1 MVDTLVITEPDFHKK
16 MAAEDLAAVAN
27 RLKAE
32 LGDPRDIVVEPD
44 WRRALTLLRDAS
56 SQAPAQGNTLSVVT
70 GTLYL
75 IADVRSWLL
84 HGTNSE
90 KGW

>member
-1 MVDTLVITEPDFHKK
+1 MRSLE
-16 MAAEDLAAVAN
+16 AAEYYCGAGLEASVRAA
-27 RLKAE
+27 AE
-32 LGDPRDIVVEPD
+32 QRIVLE
-44 WRRALTLLRDAS
+44 
-56 SQAPAQGNTLSVVT
+56 QENTLSVVT

-84 HGTNSE
+84 HGTKSE